1 LRRAEVMVALGTPMM
16 TDIGPVMPGLDRD
29 WTTAFMTL
37 LRASDGVIRA
47 AINLPA
53 RLDAKSEKTLAL
65 DCGSVSSLPTNPILD
80 RCRHT
85 RARAEELLSLIPQ
98 MKIKIRVEAAH
109 FDELCRLSIFE
120 CDRTSALVLSSKTA
134 RSERKQLVPT
144 S

>member
-1 LRRAEVMVALGTPMM
+1 
-16 TDIGPVMPGLDRD
+16 
-29 WTTAFMTL
+29 

-53 RLDAKSEKTLAL
+53 RLDAKSEKTLSL
-65 DCGSVSSLPTNPILD
+65 VCGSVPSLPANPILD
-80 RCRHT
+80 RCRRT

-98 MKIKIRVEAAH
+98 METKIRVEAAH
-109 FDELCRLSIFE
+109 FDELYRLSIFE

-134 RSERKQLVPT
+134 RLERTQLVST